1 MKEELGIRY
10 CSHCKKRTM
19 VAEIR
24 VDHRIVDLCADCL
37 LEAFNRLES
46 YKKQLPDS
54 LPLKKSL

>member
-1 MKEELGIRY
+1 
-10 CSHCKKRTM
+10 M

-46 YKKQLPDS
+46 YKKQLPDN